1 MFLIIAVVLFA
12 VWVVGFAFFR
22 AVVGGAIHLIL
33 LIAVIAL
40 IWHLVSGHSGAGASP
55 RAASAASS
63 VHVIVAL
70 ASDRVAM
77 LR

>member
-1 MFLIIAVVLFA
+1 MFLIIAAVLFV
-12 VWVVGFAFFR
+12 VWVVGFGFFR

-40 IWHLVSGHSGAGASP
+40 IWHLVSGHSGAGPSP

-63 VHVIVAL
+63 VHAIVTL
-70 ASDRVAM
+70 ASDGVAM
-77 LR
+77 QR